1 MKANRILFLCAL
13 VVLPQFAL
21 ADQAADPEP
30 LTIVRGI
37 LNYCSQV
44 DPKNAKT
51 FDALWRSILSRLPE
65 ELSQGRDDDRRPVGL
80 RGPTDPGA
88 AHVCAVLASSAG
100 R

>member
-1 MKANRILFLCAL
+1 MKANRILSLCAL
-13 VVLPQFAL
+13 AVLPQFAL

-30 LTIVRGI
+30 LTIARGI

-51 FDALWRSILSRLPE
+51 FDALWRNILSRVPE
-65 ELSQGRDDDRRPVGL
+65 ELARGGDDDRRAVGL
-80 RGPTDPGA
+80 KGPTDPGA
-88 AHVCAVLASSAG
+88 AHVCAALASSSG